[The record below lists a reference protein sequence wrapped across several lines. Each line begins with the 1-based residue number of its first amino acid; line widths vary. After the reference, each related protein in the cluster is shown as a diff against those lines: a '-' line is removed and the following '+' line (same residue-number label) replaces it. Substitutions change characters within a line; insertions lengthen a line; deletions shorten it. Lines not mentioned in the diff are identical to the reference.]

1 MDFNDLCS
9 FYFNVREQR
18 CIEMSLEEF
27 VNYICNG
34 RWKSTVEMYHRLMAE
49 GDKSKA
55 KELKNKLPGLVVAG
69 YCEGSHALK
78 NRRTWSGNAMF
89 DVDHTQGRTGVPAEA
104 EGGAVGRGRLAKC
117 IVRWSES
124 GGAYR
129 GCNSRRV
136 CAGLCGGGV
145 AYRPR
150 D

>member
-55 KELKNKLPGLVVAG
+55 KELKNKLPG
-69 YCEGSHALK
+69 
-78 NRRTWSGNAMF
+78 
-89 DVDHTQGRTGVPAEA
+89 
-104 EGGAVGRGRLAKC
+104 
-117 IVRWSES
+117 
-124 GGAYR
+124 
-129 GCNSRRV
+129 
-136 CAGLCGGGV
+136 GGV
-145 AYRPR
+145 LRGKPCIEEPPHVEWECHV
-150 D
+150 

>member
-89 DVDHTQGRTGVPAEA
+89 DVDHTQGHTQEFLQKLKAVPW
-104 EGGAVGRGRLAKC
+104 GRLAKC

>member
-69 YCEGSHALK
+69 TY
-78 NRRTWSGNAMF
+78 
-89 DVDHTQGRTGVPAEA
+89 TGVPAEA

>member
-78 NRRTWSGNAMF
+78 NRRTY
-89 DVDHTQGRTGVPAEA
+89 TGVPAEA

>member
-69 YCEGSHALK
+69 DCEGSH
-78 NRRTWSGNAMF
+78 
-89 DVDHTQGRTGVPAEA
+89 
-104 EGGAVGRGRLAKC
+104 
-117 IVRWSES
+117 
-124 GGAYR
+124 AYR

>member
-89 DVDHTQGRTGVPAEA
+89 DV
-104 EGGAVGRGRLAKC
+104 GAVGRGRLAKC

>member
-89 DVDHTQGRTGVPAEA
+89 DVDH
-104 EGGAVGRGRLAKC
+104 
-117 IVRWSES
+117 
-124 GGAYR
+124 
-129 GCNSRRV
+129 SRRDV
-136 CAGLCGGGV
+136 HRSSC
-145 AYRPR
+145 RS
-150 D
+150 

>member
-55 KELKNKLPGLVVAG
+55 KRVEEQTARPG
-69 YCEGSHALK
+69 
-78 NRRTWSGNAMF
+78 
-89 DVDHTQGRTGVPAEA
+89 
-104 EGGAVGRGRLAKC
+104 
-117 IVRWSES
+117 
-124 GGAYR
+124 
-129 GCNSRRV
+129 
-136 CAGLCGGGV
+136 GGGV
-145 AYRPR
+145 LRGKPCIEEPPHVEWECHV
-150 D
+150 